1 MEYSQTIT
9 ERSSVIC
16 GVICGIETNSS
27 NDSRKIGLS
36 ASRCYRII
44 LQTEFSRGTRISLIV
59 SQALFTQ
66 YTDVFVHIYVALTKE
81 TKGCGVEHN

>member
-9 ERSSVIC
+9 KP
-16 GVICGIETNSS
+16 VICGIETNSS
-27 NDSRKIGLS
+27 NDSRKIRIN

-59 SQALFTQ
+59 SQALFTRGRLGTGGDRRQ
-66 YTDVFVHIYVALTKE
+66 LAVSRMRGLANT
-81 TKGCGVEHN
+81 